1 MERRVKIDKGPRRPG
16 VSPNIYIYIYIY
28 ISAGNVR
35 GIDILK
41 AKYSY

>member
-16 VSPNIYIYIYIY
+16 VSPNIYIYIYI
-28 ISAGNVR
+28 SAGNVM